1 MPLSGPL
8 HKLLCVCHIVS
19 YFDYQKKVCHLLC
32 LYNLRYNEDTQK
44 FGFDHQVFIYF
55 VYFYSLMCLLIYFLF
70 LDDFIIDRGSLY
82 IYILPCL
89 YYIHLKKSLLITLN
103 QMAKVHRELQS
114 TMGTLFCVSV
124 KGAFCCSWLIC
135 IEILCVI
142 YWQIE
147 SLKNDVQ
154 RWTVFTCL
162 LGWHLQLLLFVNS
175 YIWLHSIYVV
185 MNQVLTAK
193 LRNKQRWK
201 MLRNILKQHGR
212 LAKIQRDISH
222 YFSLYISSVI
232 LLISII
238 FYRSVIFEAGFDYEQ
253 NRLVLLRLE
262 NWQFRYLANVVVLIG
277 TLLMVAWN
285 YKLQRDKFLKGLWT
299 SQGICQRTWDVRNS
313 KRYKQTQDIV
323 DMMILTGNKPKDMI
337 CTNLVFW
344 ELRIKEHT
352 VLTLETAFLTN
363 YFLLLMITVCLIP
376 IVAIS
381 KGFEFGPEERLVN
394 FTYFVTSEET
404 KALTLTTENFT
415 MNTYILSHA
424 LGG

>member
-32 LYNLRYNEDTQK
+32 LYNLHYNEDTQK
-44 FGFDHQVFIYF
+44 FSFGHQVFIYF
-55 VYFYSLMCLLIYFLF
+55 VYFYSLLCLVFYFLW
-70 LDDFIIDRGSLY
+70 LDEFIIDRGSLY
-82 IYILPCL
+82 VYILPCL
-89 YYIHLKKSLLITLN
+89 YYIHLKKSLLRTLN

-114 TMGTLFCVSV
+114 TMGILFCVSV
-124 KGAFCCSWLIC
+124 KRAFCCSWLII
-135 IEILCVI
+135 IEIFFVI
-142 YWQIE
+142 YWQMT
-147 SLKNDVQ
+147 SMKNDVQ

-162 LGWHLQLLLFVNS
+162 LGWHLQLLFMVNS

-185 MNQVLTAK
+185 MNQVLTAE

-201 MLRNILKQHGR
+201 MLRNILKQHSR

-222 YFSLYISSVI
+222 YFSVYISSVI

-262 NWQFRYLANVVVLIG
+262 DWQFRYLANLVVLIG
-277 TLLMVAWN
+277 TLLMVVWN
-285 YKLQRDKFLKGLWT
+285 YKSQRDKLLRGLWK
-299 SQGICQRTWDVRNS
+299 SQEICQRTLNIRNT

-323 DMMILTGNKPKDMI
+323 DMMILTGNTPKNMI
-337 CTNLVFW
+337 CSNLIFW
-344 ELRIKEHT
+344 ELRFKEAT
-352 VLTLETAFLTN
+352 IFSLETAFLIN
-363 YFLLLMITVCLIP
+363 YFLLLMITVCFIP
-376 IVAIS
+376 FVAIS
-381 KGFEFGPEERLVN
+381 NGFEFVLKERPFN
-394 FTYFVTSEET
+394 FTYFENSEEF
-404 KALTLTTENFT
+404 TTIENFT